1 MKTKTIGFAILFVFG
16 FFGCSSTEIIQS
28 NLLQNRIVVD
38 GNQDDWNG
46 KLKYFEDENIAVGFQ
61 NDDKNLY
68 ICLAT
73 ADKANSIKL
82 LSMGLTIWF
91 EPENG
96 EQKIGL
102 QYPKQRTKTSPR
114 NLMGKNR
121 DQNEENDFDVSV
133 KTLMQNQ
140 NEFSLINENE
150 EVILTSPIEGNNGY
164 NIKIGTQNQQFVYEA
179 KIPIGN
185 NNLTQMPID
194 IYPNEMVTIL
204 LESGKIDM
212 ESVRRNPETDDG
224 MQTGGGQGSR
234 GGMGGGRG
242 SGKGG
247 ISRPEASSLDLELEV
262 KLAD

>member
-1 MKTKTIGFAILFVFG
+1 MKTKIIGFAILFVFG

-28 NLLQNRIVVD
+28 NLLQNSIVVD

-46 KLKYFEDENIAVGFQ
+46 KLKYFEEENIAVGFQ

-73 ADKANSIKL
+73 ANKANSMKM

-91 EPENG
+91 QPENG
-96 EQKIGL
+96 GLKVGL

-121 DQNEENDFDVSV
+121 AQNEENDFDVSV

-140 NEFSLINENE
+140 NEFSLINEDE
-150 EVILTSPIEGNNGY
+150 EMIFVSPINSNNGY
-164 NIKIGTQNQQFVYEA
+164 EIKIGTQNQQFVYEA

-185 NNLTQMPID
+185 NSLATMPID

-212 ESVRRNPETDDG
+212 ESVRRNSETEGG
-224 MQTGGGQGSR
+224 MQTGGGQG
-234 GGMGGGRG
+234 RG

-247 ISRPEASSLDLELEV
+247 GINRPEASSLDLELEV

>member
-1 MKTKTIGFAILFVFG
+1 MKIKIFGFAILFVFG

-28 NLLQNRIVVD
+28 NLLQNHIAVD

-46 KLKYFEDENIAVGFQ
+46 KLKFIEEENVAIGFQ

-102 QYPKQRTKTSPR
+102 QFPKQRNKTSPR

-121 DQNEENDFDVSV
+121 SQNEENDFDVSV
-133 KTLMQNQ
+133 KTMMQNQ
-140 NEFSLINENE
+140 NEFSLINEDE
-150 EVILTSPIEGNNGY
+150 EVIFVSPISGNHGY
-164 NIKIGTQNQQFVYEA
+164 EIKIGTQNQQFIYEA

-185 NNLTQMPID
+185 NRLATMPID
-194 IYPNEMVTIL
+194 IYPGEMVTVL

-212 ESVRRNPETDDG
+212 ESVRRNSETDGG

-234 GGMGGGRG
+234 GGRG
-242 SGKGG
+242 AGKADG
-247 ISRPEASSLDLELEV
+247 IKRSETSALEFELKV